1 MNLAQYVNTF
11 GQAML
16 ASHGERVHKIAID
29 AGFTCPNRDGTIGR
43 GGCTFCNNVSFSP
56 HGRKPKPISE
66 QIASGRQVIRKR
78 TGAKKYIAYFQAYTN
93 TYADVCELTRLYDE
107 ALKEPDVIGLDI
119 GTRPDCVPDKV
130 LDLLADYQQQGYE
143 VWLELGLQSAF
154 DKTLDHVNRGHGFAE
169 YKQAVLKARGR
180 GIKVCTHLIL
190 GLPGESTGHYIS
202 SLESV
207 LELGVD
213 GLKFHPLHVVKG
225 TQLANEWRRGE
236 YQPLT
241 MDQYVC
247 DVVELVSRTPDD
259 IIFHRLTG
267 TASSD
272 VLLAPQ
278 WCSKKW
284 QVLNAITAMLA
295 QQSRTRIKQTST
307 FEDNNK
313 NKKKSSTLPSLE
325 TLACESV

>member
-16 ASHGERVHKIAID
+16 TTYGERVHKIAID
-29 AGFTCPNRDGTIGR
+29 AGFTCPNRDGSIGR

-56 HGRKPKPISE
+56 NGRRPKPIAE
-66 QIASGRQVIRKR
+66 QIESGRRVIRKR
-78 TGAKKYIAYFQAYTN
+78 TGARKYIAYFQAYTN
-93 TYADVCELTRLYDE
+93 TYADVCELSSLYDE
-107 ALKEPDVIGLDI
+107 ALKQPDVIGLDI

-143 VWLELGLQSAF
+143 VWLELGLQSAH
-154 DKTLDHVNRGHGFAE
+154 DKTLKHVNRGHGFAE
-169 YKQAVLKARGR
+169 YEQATLKARSR

-190 GLPGESTGHYIS
+190 GLPGESTEHHLA

-241 MDQYVC
+241 MEQYVS
-247 DVVELVSRTPDD
+247 DVVEMVRRTPGNV
-259 IIFHRLTG
+259 IFHRLTG
-267 TASSD
+267 TASAD
-272 VLLAPQ
+272 ILLAPK

-284 QVLNAITAMLA
+284 QVLNAITAGLA
-295 QQSRTRIKQTST
+295 KQA
-307 FEDNNK
+307 K
-313 NKKKSSTLPSLE
+313 LAE
-325 TLACESV
+325 TPEISMKDIVD